1 MASSSGEEAPTNY
14 ARLACDPCRK
24 GKRRCDRALPC
35 CSLCRRKN
43 GQCVYLSRRRSR
55 QIRTEGRL
63 ATPNTL
69 SSSGTNISRP
79 DSRVDRQLSQ
89 IISSV
94 TPVPALATPAASN
107 EAATA
112 TAIYFIA
119 PHIFRQ
125 AQLELPRIHPS
136 IPSDLSP
143 FENDPSRIRNIAY
156 TFFDSIHWWMPII
169 SKRGFFA
176 HLLNPLSQRRSE
188 LGLLIICMQL
198 YCAPDLNP
206 ETAALDVS
214 ALYHNA
220 KRLHFEMEAA
230 GVLSLRVLQAGIL
243 IALYEV
249 GQAIYPAA
257 YLTVGACARYGIVL
271 GVNNLREE
279 SSSEYGSRYSMSE
292 VDERRRAWWT
302 ILFLDRFLNISNP
315 SRPLATKNPTFDDLL
330 PVDDKLW
337 DDGTAKPSDAFK
349 ISQGFS
355 LKMGMFSRLGQ
366 ATYMLSQALD
376 LFSPEN
382 HQNVTERNQQIA
394 QLRRTLHAL
403 IKVSDTEA
411 AVRELRTCA
420 GLCPQLSICSSTLF
434 MLQEYQWA
442 NGNTMDHVPNYVSAR
457 ETADETLST
466 LDHLA
471 ATSQGFR
478 DRMMDTTSV
487 LVATPFLA
495 HVTYQATSFLIRLG
509 RGEPDDVATQRISLF
524 KGLLQDVV
532 PRWKMARVYLDILD
546 AQEITTASEAACGPR
561 PLSSSSLDGFGAN
574 HAKPPEASFTAR
586 SLPESRLPQLQASAP
601 PIRLLSVTGP
611 DAAKFLQGIITAN
624 VVSSKGEPRT
634 DAFYTGF
641 LNATGRV
648 LHDVF
653 IYPVR
658 GAPGGSA
665 QEGDGF
671 LIEVDAAQIN
681 ALSKYIKRYK
691 LRAKVAFRALESGE
705 ISVWHAW
712 NDTPG
717 SQLNITPNESRI
729 VLEDP
734 RAPGLGYRIIQ
745 LAGQKAPEVD
755 IDQTSE
761 DAYTIRRYLHGV
773 AEGQDEILRE
783 QALPLESNME
793 YMNGV
798 DFHKG
803 CYVGQELTIRTKHR
817 GVVRKRILPCVIY
830 DKAKAAPPSLV
841 YEPESGSPET
851 LTADMIPTETSI
863 GRSGK
868 RGRSAG
874 KWLRGVGNVG
884 LGLCRLE
891 IMTDVVL
898 PGEQAAATFRDG
910 DEFELEWGEEENKSG
925 VKVKAFVPEW
935 LRQSLDA
942 QQR

>member
-1 MASSSGEEAPTNY
+1 MTSSSGEEAPANY
-14 ARLACDPCRK
+14 ARVACDPCRK
-24 GKRRCDRALPC
+24 GKRRCDRTVPRCALC
-35 CSLCRRKN
+35 ARK
-43 GQCVYLSRRRSR
+43 GAQCVYLPRRRSR
-55 QIRTEGRL
+55 QIRPEGRS
-63 ATPNTL
+63 ATANTL
-69 SSSGTNISRP
+69 SSSSATVSRP
-79 DSRVDRQLSQ
+79 DSQLDHRIPQSTS
-89 IISSV
+89 IV
-94 TPVPALATPAASN
+94 TPVTPVTPATSN

-119 PHIFRQ
+119 PQIFRQ
-125 AQLELPRIHPS
+125 AQLELPWIHPS
-136 IPSDLSP
+136 IPADISP
-143 FENDPSRIRNIAY
+143 FGNDPSRIRNIAY
-156 TFFDSIHWWMPII
+156 TFFDSIHWWMPLI
-169 SKRGFFA
+169 SKKGFFA

-188 LGLLIICMQL
+188 LSLLIICMQL
-198 YCAPDLNP
+198 YCARDLNP
-206 ETAALDVS
+206 GTGALDVT

-243 IALYEV
+243 IALYEF
-249 GQAIYPAA
+249 GQAIYPVA
-257 YLTVGACARYGIVL
+257 YLTVGACARYGTAI
-271 GVNNLREE
+271 GVNNLGEE
-279 SSSEYGSRYSMSE
+279 SPSEYRSPRSMSE

-302 ILFLDRFLNISNP
+302 ILFLDRFMNISNP
-315 SRPLATKNPTFDDLL
+315 NRPLATRNPTFDDLL

-337 DDGTAKPSDAFK
+337 DDGTAKPSDAFS

-376 LFSPEN
+376 LVCTDN
-382 HQNVTERNQQIA
+382 HQDPMERDQQIA
-394 QLRRTLHAL
+394 QLRRTVHAL
-403 IKVSDTEA
+403 ITVSNAEA
-411 AVRELRTCA
+411 SVRELRTCA
-420 GLCPQLSICSSTLF
+420 GFCPQLSICSSNNNMGLI
-434 MLQEYQWA
+434 
-442 NGNTMDHVPNYVSAR
+442 PNYISAR
-457 ETADETLST
+457 DTWEETLST

-471 ATSQGFR
+471 TTAQGFR
-478 DRMMDTTSV
+478 DQMVDTTSV

-495 HVTYQATSFLIRLG
+495 HVAYQAALFLIRLS
-509 RGEPDDVATQRISLF
+509 RGEPDDIATRRMSLF
-524 KGLLQDVV
+524 KGLLQDIV

-561 PLSSSSLDGFGAN
+561 PLRRPLLHDLSPNLVCRN
-574 HAKPPEASFTAR
+574 CK
-586 SLPESRLPQLQASAP
+586 LQRRQFASARP
-601 PIRLLSVTGP
+601 PVSGLAALSSRQLLSVTGP

-658 GAPGGSA
+658 GDPAH
-665 QEGDGF
+665 EGDGF

-681 ALSKYIKRYK
+681 ALAKYIKRYK
-691 LRAKVAFRALESGE
+691 LRAKVAFRAVELGE
-705 ISVWHAW
+705 MSVWHAW

-717 SQLNITPNESRI
+717 SQLNVAPDESRI
-729 VLEDP
+729 VSEDP

-755 IDQTSE
+755 IDQTTE

-793 YMNGV
+793 FMNGV

-830 DKAKAAPPSLV
+830 DKARAAPPSLV
-841 YEPESGSPET
+841 YEPESGFPET
-851 LTADMIPTETSI
+851 LTADMIPAETSI

-874 KWLRGVGNVG
+874 KWLRGVGNIG

-898 PGEQAAATFRDG
+898 PGEQAAATFKDG
-910 DEFELEWGEEENKSG
+910 DEFELEWGEEDNKSG

-935 LRQSLDA
+935 LRQRLDE
-942 QQR
+942 QHQ